1 MERKGGWEMNP
12 YIVGMLAETMIH
24 SGQGKQQGILDLP
37 VSREKWT
44 DYPFIAG
51 SALKG
56 AFREKA
62 KAAEFSQL
70 DDIFGSK
77 KRAAEMGFSDA
88 RLLLLPVRSLHRHYF
103 WVTCPYLL
111 ERYLR
116 DLELAGRMSKEIDLS
131 VNDNQVWVGQRSR
144 INNKETIYL
153 EEFSYHVHKNAVVDQ
168 IIDLIAPLIHHES
181 VKRRLNEQ
189 LVVISD
195 DEFHYFAQY
204 ALPIQYKNRLSDKKT
219 SESVW
224 QEENLPPD
232 TIMYALLIPRVQKS
246 NAVNAFRD
254 FMHNDPYLQIGGK
267 ESTGLGWFV
276 TRLWLGGGQ

>member
-1 MERKGGWEMNP
+1 MNP
-12 YIVGMLAETMIH
+12 YIVGLLAETMIH

-62 KAAEFSQL
+62 AAAKFPQL

-77 KRAAEMGFSDA
+77 KCAAEIGFSDA

-116 DLELAGRMSKEIDLS
+116 DLELAGRMSKEINWS
-131 VNDNQVWVGQRSR
+131 VNDNQVWVGQHCRV
-144 INNKETIYL
+144 KEMIYL
-153 EEFSYHVHKNAVVDQ
+153 EEFSYYVHNDAVVDQ
-168 IIDLIAPLIHHES
+168 IIELITPLIHHES
-181 VKRRLNEQ
+181 VKRRLREQ
-189 LVVISD
+189 VVVISD

-204 ALPIQYKNRLSDKKT
+204 SLPIQYKNRLSGKKT

-232 TIMYALLIPRVQKS
+232 TIMYALLIPRVQES
-246 NAVNAFRD
+246 NAINAFGD
-254 FMHNDPYLQIGGK
+254 FMRKEPYLQIGGK